1 MPPPKFLDFPEAEY
15 RRRYERIREIM
26 TERQIDAILLTAKEN
41 LIYFT
46 GYRTVL
52 YDGSKFNSFICILS
66 RDQPPV
72 MLSPAM
78 ERFAMEQ
85 TSWIP
90 DVRHWGMYFNPH
102 APDAISLITK
112 TLKELKLDK
121 GTLGMELGVAQRIGM
136 SVNDFERLKQNIP
149 RSRIID
155 ASESLWKV
163 RSVKSPEEIDRIRR
177 ATEITE
183 KGIVAGWKTLREG
196 ISEREVAR
204 AIQRTM
210 IEEDADKLA
219 FIVTRS
225 GFARMNMVN
234 PPFSDYKLQRGDIM
248 ILDLGAIYRDYWSDM
263 TRSASIGPVSEDA
276 RKVYNVLLEAQK
288 SAFAE
293 IKGGA
298 RVKDVVEAANGIIR
312 KAGYEKW
319 MLSGIGHGLGLE
331 VHEMPRLTAV
341 DETLL
346 EPGMVITIE
355 PSLYPLVYTG
365 TIGNFLVEDIA
376 VVTKNGCDML
386 TRMDR
391 EIYEAT

>member
-1 MPPPKFLDFPEAEY
+1 
-15 RRRYERIREIM
+15 
-26 TERQIDAILLTAKEN
+26 
-41 LIYFT
+41 
-46 GYRTVL
+46 
-52 YDGSKFNSFICILS
+52 
-66 RDQPPV
+66 
-72 MLSPAM
+72 
-78 ERFAMEQ
+78 
-85 TSWIP
+85 
-90 DVRHWGMYFNPH
+90 
-102 APDAISLITK
+102 
-112 TLKELKLDK
+112 
-121 GTLGMELGVAQRIGM
+121 
-136 SVNDFERLKQNIP
+136 
-149 RSRIID
+149 
-155 ASESLWKV
+155 
-163 RSVKSPEEIDRIRR
+163 
-177 ATEITE
+177 
-183 KGIVAGWKTLREG
+183 
-196 ISEREVAR
+196 
-204 AIQRTM
+204 
-210 IEEDADKLA
+210 
-219 FIVTRS
+219 
-225 GFARMNMVN
+225 
-234 PPFSDYKLQRGDIM
+234 
-248 ILDLGAIYRDYWSDM
+248 
-263 TRSASIGPVSEDA
+263 
-276 RKVYNVLLEAQK
+276 VYNVLLEAQK